1 MSRAE
6 SFAFGI
12 RRLASHNATDR
23 SDGPSNSLPLSL
35 DPNPALLIAKL
46 ALVAVSMCGA
56 SLLARRYGHAVSGAL
71 AGLPVIVGPILA
83 MLLIDLPAER
93 VRGIALA
100 TLVCEPAMLAHIVV
114 FANAARRFRWPVCL
128 ALATVTFL
136 AVATALSQLAW
147 GALVA
152 SALALAAL
160 VIAARSLPASG
171 SATDAPVPVPVPRT
185 ELAWRI
191 GVALVIAGSVMWGAD
206 HLPAAIAGVLLAVPI
221 TGSVLPCFTLPRH
234 GPQATARLL
243 AGFVRGQSGFVGFF
257 VVLVGLLPHAPKTVA
272 FVAAVASAVAAPLVL
287 RRWTTAMPIR
297 GAVE

>member
-1 MSRAE
+1 MIGLAQCDRPV
-6 SFAFGI
+6 
-12 RRLASHNATDR
+12 RRPPNL
-23 SDGPSNSLPLSL
+23 PPLSL

-46 ALVAVSMCGA
+46 ALVAASMWGA

-136 AVATALSQLAW
+136 AMATALAQLAW

-171 SATDAPVPVPVPRT
+171 SATDAPVPVPRT

-206 HLPAAIAGVLLAVPI
+206 HLPAAIAGALLAVPI

-243 AGFVRGQSGFVGFF
+243 AGFVRGQSGFVAFF

-272 FVAAVASAVAAPLVL
+272 FVAAVASAAAAPLVL
-287 RRWTTAMPIR
+287 RRRTTAMPVR

>member
-1 MSRAE
+1 MNPNPVLL
-6 SFAFGI
+6 I
-12 RRLASHNATDR
+12 VK
-23 SDGPSNSLPLSL
+23 LPL
-35 DPNPALLIAKL
+35 
-46 ALVAVSMCGA
+46 VAASIWGA

-100 TLVCEPAMLAHIVV
+100 TLVCEPAMLAYIVV

-136 AVATALSQLAW
+136 AVATALAQLAC

-160 VIAARSLPASG
+160 VIAARSLPSG
-171 SATDAPVPVPVPRT
+171 GAADAPVPVPRT

-206 HLPAAIAGVLLAVPI
+206 HLPAAIAGALLALPI

-234 GPQATARLL
+234 GPQATAQLL
-243 AGFVRGQSGFVGFF
+243 AGFVRGQSGFVAFF
-257 VVLVGLLPHAPKTVA
+257 VVLVGLLLHAPKIVA
-272 FVAAVASAVAAPLVL
+272 FVAAVTSAVAVPLVL
-287 RRWTTAMPIR
+287 RLWTSAMPVR
-297 GAVE
+297 SAVE